1 MPATHPDELA
11 ASPTGWVAGTSLAM
25 TEEGGSA
32 SSPGTAEPAAH
43 CTAMWLSRFA
53 AAAFALVAA
62 GCDQVAL
69 PGAPAPPL
77 RPGLSETVGQALC
90 QLGFTA
96 IPLRELRS
104 GHHLVQV
111 SLNGQ
116 PATFVVDT
124 GANVTVLD
132 AALAEKFGL
141 TPRLGLRGAAV
152 GLGGSTGA
160 RQWSI
165 DDLRIGS
172 VAVRQGTIVT
182 TDLSQVTGALS
193 RLSDQPISGIVGQ
206 DVMKAHQAVID
217 VAGPTLHLV
226 EPESGPKSTEACD
239 QAAASAA
246 PG

>member
-1 MPATHPDELA
+1 MRNLA
-11 ASPTGWVAGTSLAM
+11 I
-25 TEEGGSA
+25 
-32 SSPGTAEPAAH
+32 AA
-43 CTAMWLSRFA
+43 LLLIA
-53 AAAFALVAA
+53 A
-62 GCDQVAL
+62 CDQVAV
-69 PGAPAPPL
+69 PGAAPPPL

-104 GHHLVQV
+104 GHHLVEV

-141 TPRLGLRGAAV
+141 KPRLGLRGAAV

-160 RQWSI
+160 RQWSLEE
-165 DDLRIGS
+165 LRIGP
-172 VAVRQGTIVT
+172 VPVRQGTIVT

-226 EPESGPKSTEACD
+226 EPESGPKPAEACD
-239 QAAASAA
+239 AAGSSAP